1 MSKTEIT
8 NTPEHAYEKFMS
20 EEQQRTTVSTD
31 MDIIRAGLDVLCK
44 QLPVGANLNA
54 AVRIMEALKRVG
66 KHIDEME
73 NAMMAMSDSLG
84 AMAND

>member
-1 MSKTEIT
+1 
-8 NTPEHAYEKFMS
+8 
-20 EEQQRTTVSTD
+20 